1 MNAIANT
8 EPKHPVNYVFV
19 DYENVKQIDLSVI
32 GAKTVHLTLLLG
44 PLQTRLDAALVEK
57 LMEHSASVQL
67 VRLQSAGKNALDFV
81 LAFYLGKAAN
91 ADPTAYFHIVS
102 KDTGFDPLIEHL
114 KSRHIRAYRHGDFT
128 SLPFSGPT
136 KPADA
141 KSSNKGDFTSLTF
154 SGPTK
159 APVVTAPEDPFT
171 RVLEHLRKN
180 TNNRPKRKKTLAS
193 HLKPLLGTSATEA
206 GVHELIEKLHQ
217 AGRLTIGEK
226 GDVTYYLDPK

>member
-8 EPKHPVNYVFV
+8 EPQHPVNYVFV
-19 DYENVKQIDLSVI
+19 DYENVKQVELSVI

-67 VRLQSAGKNALDFV
+67 VRLQSSGRNALDFV

-114 KSRHIRAYRHGDFT
+114 KSRHIRAYRHD
-128 SLPFSGPT
+128 
-136 KPADA
+136 
-141 KSSNKGDFTSLTF
+141 NFTSLTF
-154 SGPTK
+154 SGPPK

-217 AGRLTIGEK
+217 AGHLTIGEK
-226 GDVTYYLDPK
+226 GDVTYYLDAK